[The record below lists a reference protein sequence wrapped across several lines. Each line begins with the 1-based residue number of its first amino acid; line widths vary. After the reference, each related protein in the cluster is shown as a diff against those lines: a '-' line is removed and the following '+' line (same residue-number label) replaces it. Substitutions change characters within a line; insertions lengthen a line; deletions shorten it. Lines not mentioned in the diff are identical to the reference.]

1 MIRSDAGPRAGEQC
15 SGETRADMHHGA
27 KKSACRN
34 TPPVKCATLKTSDNA
49 SIPIFLPRSGVS
61 VRSSGGPVM
70 DPRPPVDLQ
79 MAASADHS
87 SNSSAHYSGKEI
99 DNECDQQNLW

>member
-49 SIPIFLPRSGVS
+49 SIPAFLSGFGVS
-61 VRSSGGPVM
+61 VMPPGGPVIE
-70 DPRPPVDLQ
+70 PRPPTGLQ
-79 MAASADHS
+79 IAASANRFVHS
-87 SNSSAHYSGKEI
+87 VGTQTGRGNNDGR
-99 DNECDQQNLW
+99 DQQDI

>member
-49 SIPIFLPRSGVS
+49 SIPAFLAGSGVS
-61 VRSSGGPVM
+61 VMSPGGLAI
-70 DPRPPVDLQ
+70 DPRPSAHLQ
-79 MAASADHS
+79 MAASADRLFIL
-87 SNSSAHYSGKEI
+87 SAHHFRKGDVK
-99 DNECDQQNLW
+99 